1 MFKKRNNSILP
12 PSYGSEVLLWTVT
25 EGKIGREIPCG
36 VGGKE
41 DSIGGDFLERAEVK
55 GGEKTTS
62 IGNLFLPDS
71 SVTRCPFSLNQK
83 AFSVHTTDIIKLTPL
98 WKSS

>member
-1 MFKKRNNSILP
+1 MALGYCLTI
-12 PSYGSEVLLWTVT
+12 T
-25 EGKIGREIPCG
+25 EGEIGREIPCG

-41 DSIGGDFLERAEVK
+41 DSIDGDFLERVEVK

-62 IGNLFLPDS
+62 ICNLFLPDS

-83 AFSVHTTDIIKLTPL
+83 AFSIHTTDIIKLPLL